1 MENFKQKLTRIK
13 TLVFDVDGVLTNGQV
28 FLMESG
34 EVLRNLNSKDGFA
47 LRLAAKKGYRI
58 AVITAGSSQMVK
70 KTLESFGVQDVFL
83 SQHDKLQCY
92 KDYINEHNLN
102 EEEILYMGDDLPDY
116 EVMQRVGVA
125 TCPNNSAHEIKEIC
139 IYISGKNGGEGCVR
153 DIIEQVMR
161 SQGTWEIGGW

>member
-1 MENFKQKLTRIK
+1 MKNFKQKLTRVK
-13 TLVFDVDGVLTNGQV
+13 TLLFDVDGVLTNGQV

-92 KDYINEHNLN
+92 KDFINEHSLN
-102 EEEILYMGDDLPDY
+102 EDEILYMGDDLPDY

-125 TCPNNSAHEIKEIC
+125 ACPNNSAHEIKEIC
-139 IYISGKNGGEGCVR
+139 IYISNRNGGEGCVR

-161 SQGTWEIGGW
+161 SQGTWEIAGW